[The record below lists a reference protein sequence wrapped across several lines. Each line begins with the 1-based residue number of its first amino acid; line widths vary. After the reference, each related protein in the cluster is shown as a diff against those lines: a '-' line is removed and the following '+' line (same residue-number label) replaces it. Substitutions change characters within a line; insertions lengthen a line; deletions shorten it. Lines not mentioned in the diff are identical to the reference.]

1 MPRVALAAFLL
12 AGTLAS
18 VAAAVGAQSKG
29 EWGAKAPALLKR
41 TEVAVAA
48 RRGKVYVVGG
58 LQQGPSFITP
68 AVEEDHPATAT
79 SPHPASLPSSLHHP
93 GGGAVDY
100 PLILIT

>member
-1 MPRVALAAFLL
+1 MPRVAFAGFLL

-48 RRGKVYVVGG
+48 VRGKVYVVGG
-58 LQQGPSFITP
+58 FQQGLSFITP
-68 AVEEDHPATAT
+68 AVEENDPATDTWRHRA
-79 SPHPASLPSSLHHP
+79 
-93 GGGAVDY
+93 
-100 PLILIT
+100 

>member
-48 RRGKVYVVGG
+48 GRGKVYVVGG
-58 LQQGPSFITP
+58 LQQGLSFITP
-68 AVEEDHPATAT
+68 AVGEDDPAPDTWRHP
-79 SPHPASLPSSLHHP
+79 PSLPRGPHHA
-93 GGGAVDY
+93 GIGGAHE
-100 PLILIT
+100 